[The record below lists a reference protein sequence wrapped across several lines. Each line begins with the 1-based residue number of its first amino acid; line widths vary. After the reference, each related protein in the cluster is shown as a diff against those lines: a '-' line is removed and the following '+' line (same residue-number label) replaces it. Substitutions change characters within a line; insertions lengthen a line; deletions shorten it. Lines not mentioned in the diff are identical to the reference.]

1 MLCRR
6 IMWGRV
12 YIYLLAYICGAAAAT
27 ALIGADLGLSAR
39 CARTLFA
46 LLAGCSFIATT
57 HFYLALKG
65 LYDAPKRFYAA
76 PKRLSAAP
84 KIFYAAPKIFYAA
97 SKRFYA
103 ASNWLQPPLH
113 APGSYTRYG
122 RLFIASALI
131 SLSLLGAL
139 RSAESLAATTES
151 FAGSAESLAASAESL
166 AAGRAESAGK
176 AQSAANAKSTAN
188 AKGAGRTHSGITPM
202 QQRIALYLKSK
213 MGDNSQSAILT
224 AFVTGSKESIGKS
237 TKETFRSSGAAHL
250 LALSGLHVGIL
261 FMILNR
267 ITALFSLTLAAR
279 RLRVLVVVGCTAAFL
294 AITGFIPSLARA
306 IIMAAIC
313 SIAKVWGYRIARA
326 ETLVITAFLLICY
339 NPQVVASIG
348 FQLSFAAMA
357 GIMLI
362 MPTLSE
368 SLKRVMGRWRGRGM
382 ASRTISWCAERIAAP
397 LLLTISC
404 QITTLPLC
412 LYYFQSF
419 SNYYLIT
426 NLIAIPVVAITL
438 YMLTAALAID
448 ALALIIQSDLLTS
461 LSVFVWES
469 IRYILLLLEST
480 LKEFR

>member
-1 MLCRR
+1 
-6 IMWGRV
+6 MWERV

-46 LLAGCSFIATT
+46 LLAVCSFIATT
-57 HFYLALKG
+57 LFYIALKG
-65 LYDAPKRFYAA
+65 LYAA
-76 PKRLSAAP
+76 P
-84 KIFYAAPKIFYAA
+84 
-97 SKRFYA
+97 KRFYA

-113 APGSYTRYG
+113 APGSYTRYS

-151 FAGSAESLAASAESL
+151 FAGSAESLAATTESL
-166 AAGRAESAGK
+166 AAGRAESAVK
-176 AQSAANAKSTAN
+176 AKSAANAKSACQM
-188 AKGAGRTHSGITPM
+188 HSEMTPM

-279 RLRVLVVVGCTAAFL
+279 RMRVLVVVGCTAAFL
-294 AITGFIPSLARA
+294 TITGFIPSLARA

-368 SLKRVMGRWRGRGM
+368 SLKRVMERWRRRGM

>member
-1 MLCRR
+1 
-6 IMWGRV
+6 MWERV

-46 LLAGCSFIATT
+46 SLAVCSFIATT
-57 HFYLALKG
+57 LFYIALKG
-65 LYDAPKRFYAA
+65 LYAA
-76 PKRLSAAP
+76 P
-84 KIFYAAPKIFYAA
+84 
-97 SKRFYA
+97 KRFYA

-113 APGSYTRYG
+113 APGSYTRYS

-151 FAGSAESLAASAESL
+151 FAGSAESLAATTESL

-176 AQSAANAKSTAN
+176 AKSAANAKS
-188 AKGAGRTHSGITPM
+188 AGQMHSEMTPM

-279 RLRVLVVVGCTAAFL
+279 RMRVLVVVGCTAAFL
-294 AITGFIPSLARA
+294 TITGFIPSLARA

-368 SLKRVMGRWRGRGM
+368 SLKRVMERWRGRGM
-382 ASRTISWCAERIAAP
+382 ASRTICWCAERIAAP

>member
-1 MLCRR
+1 
-6 IMWGRV
+6 MWERV

-46 LLAGCSFIATT
+46 SLAVCSFIATT
-57 HFYLALKG
+57 LFYLALKG
-65 LYDAPKRFYAA
+65 LYDAPKR
-76 PKRLSAAP
+76 LSAAP
-84 KIFYAAPKIFYAA
+84 KRFHAAPKIFSAA
-97 SKRFYA
+97 PKRFYA
-103 ASNWLQPPLH
+103 ASNWLQPPLR
-113 APGSYTRYG
+113 APGSYARYG

-139 RSAESLAATTES
+139 RSAES
-151 FAGSAESLAASAESL
+151 FAGSAESLASTTESL

-176 AQSAANAKSTAN
+176 AQSAANAKS
-188 AKGAGRTHSGITPM
+188 AGRTHSGMTPM

-279 RLRVLVVVGCTAAFL
+279 RMRVLVVVGCTAAFL

-368 SLKRVMGRWRGRGM
+368 SLKRVMERWRGRGM
-382 ASRTISWCAERIAAP
+382 ASRIISWCAERIATP

>member
-1 MLCRR
+1 
-6 IMWGRV
+6 MWERV

-27 ALIGADLGLSAR
+27 ALIGADIGLSAK

-46 LLAGCSFIATT
+46 LLAVCSFIATT

-65 LYDAPKRFYAA
+65 LYDAPKR
-76 PKRLSAAP
+76 LSAAP
-84 KIFYAAPKIFYAA
+84 K
-97 SKRFYA
+97 RFYA
-103 ASNWLQPPLH
+103 ATNWLQPPLR

-139 RSAESLAATTES
+139 RSAESLAAT
-151 FAGSAESLAASAESL
+151 AESLAGSAESL
-166 AAGRAESAGK
+166 AAGRAESARK
-176 AQSAANAKSTAN
+176 AQSAAN
-188 AKGAGRTHSGITPM
+188 AKGAGRTHSGMTPM

-279 RLRVLVVVGCTAAFL
+279 RMRVLVVVGCTAAFL

-368 SLKRVMGRWRGRGM
+368 SLKRVMERWRGRGM

-448 ALALIIQSDLLTS
+448 ALALFIQSDLLTS

>member
-1 MLCRR
+1 
-6 IMWGRV
+6 MWERV

-57 HFYLALKG
+57 LFYIALKG
-65 LYDAPKRFYAA
+65 LYAA
-76 PKRLSAAP
+76 P
-84 KIFYAAPKIFYAA
+84 
-97 SKRFYA
+97 KRFYA

-113 APGSYTRYG
+113 APGSYARYS

-139 RSAESLAATTES
+139 RSAESLA
-151 FAGSAESLAASAESL
+151 
-166 AAGRAESAGK
+166 GRAESAEK
-176 AQSAANAKSTAN
+176 AQSTAN
-188 AKGAGRTHSGITPM
+188 AKNAGRTHSGMTPM

-279 RLRVLVVVGCTAAFL
+279 RMRVLVVVGCTAAFL

-368 SLKRVMGRWRGRGM
+368 SLKRVMERWRGRGM
-382 ASRTISWCAERIAAP
+382 ASRTICWCAERIAAP

-448 ALALIIQSDLLTS
+448 ALALFIQSDLLTS

>member
-1 MLCRR
+1 
-6 IMWGRV
+6 MWEGV

-46 LLAGCSFIATT
+46 LLAVCSFIATT

-65 LYDAPKRFYAA
+65 LYDA

-103 ASNWLQPPLH
+103 ATNWLQPPLR
-113 APGSYTRYG
+113 APGSYARYS

-151 FAGSAESLAASAESL
+151 FAGSAESLAATTENL

-176 AQSAANAKSTAN
+176 AQSAANAKS
-188 AKGAGRTHSGITPM
+188 AGQRHSGMTPM

-279 RLRVLVVVGCTAAFL
+279 RMRVLVVVGCTAAFL
-294 AITGFIPSLARA
+294 TITGFIPSLARA

-368 SLKRVMGRWRGRGM
+368 SLKRVMERWRRRGM
-382 ASRTISWCAERIAAP
+382 ASRTICWCAERIAAP

-448 ALALIIQSDLLTS
+448 ALALFIQSDLLTS

>member
-1 MLCRR
+1 
-6 IMWGRV
+6 MWERV

-27 ALIGADLGLSAR
+27 ALIGADMGLSAR

-46 LLAGCSFIATT
+46 LLAVCSFIATT
-57 HFYLALKG
+57 LFYIALKG

-84 KIFYAAPKIFYAA
+84 KIFYAAPK
-97 SKRFYA
+97 RFYA

-113 APGSYTRYG
+113 APGSYARYS

-139 RSAESLAATTES
+139 RSAESLA
-151 FAGSAESLAASAESL
+151 GSAEGA
-166 AAGRAESAGK
+166 RK
-176 AQSAANAKSTAN
+176 AQSAANAKS
-188 AKGAGRTHSGITPM
+188 AGQRHSGMTPM

-279 RLRVLVVVGCTAAFL
+279 RMRVLVVVGCTAAFL

-368 SLKRVMGRWRGRGM
+368 SLKRVMERWRGRGM

-448 ALALIIQSDLLTS
+448 ALALFIQSDLLTS

>member
-1 MLCRR
+1 
-6 IMWGRV
+6 MWERV

-57 HFYLALKG
+57 LFYIALKG

-76 PKRLSAAP
+76 PKRFYTAP
-84 KIFYAAPKIFYAA
+84 
-97 SKRFYA
+97 
-103 ASNWLQPPLH
+103 NWLQPHLR
-113 APGSYTRYG
+113 APGSYARYG

-151 FAGSAESLAASAESL
+151 FAGSAESLAATTESL

-176 AQSAANAKSTAN
+176 AQSAANAGS
-188 AKGAGRTHSGITPM
+188 AGQRHSGMTPI

-279 RLRVLVVVGCTAAFL
+279 RMRVLVVVGCTAAFL

-368 SLKRVMGRWRGRGM
+368 SLERVMGRWRGRGM
-382 ASRTISWCAERIAAP
+382 ASRTICWCAERIAAP

>member
-1 MLCRR
+1 
-6 IMWGRV
+6 MWERV

-46 LLAGCSFIATT
+46 SLAVCSFIATT
-57 HFYLALKG
+57 LFYLALKG
-65 LYDAPKRFYAA
+65 LYDAPKR
-76 PKRLSAAP
+76 LSAAP
-84 KIFYAAPKIFYAA
+84 K
-97 SKRFYA
+97 RFYSA
-103 ASNWLQPPLH
+103 PNWLQPPLRV
-113 APGSYTRYG
+113 PGSYARYS

-139 RSAESLAATTES
+139 RSAES
-151 FAGSAESLAASAESL
+151 FAVSAESL
-166 AAGRAESAGK
+166 AGRAESAGK
-176 AQSAANAKSTAN
+176 AQSAANAGS
-188 AKGAGRTHSGITPM
+188 AGQRHSGMTPM

-279 RLRVLVVVGCTAAFL
+279 RMRVLVVVGCTAAFL

-368 SLKRVMGRWRGRGM
+368 SLKRVMERWRGRGM
-382 ASRTISWCAERIAAP
+382 ASRTICWCAERITAP

-448 ALALIIQSDLLTS
+448 ALALFIQSDLLTS

>member
-1 MLCRR
+1 
-6 IMWGRV
+6 MWERV

-46 LLAGCSFIATT
+46 SLAVCSFIATT
-57 HFYLALKG
+57 LFYIALKG
-65 LYDAPKRFYAA
+65 LYAA
-76 PKRLSAAP
+76 P
-84 KIFYAAPKIFYAA
+84 
-97 SKRFYA
+97 KRFYA
-103 ASNWLQPPLH
+103 ASNWLQPPLR
-113 APGSYTRYG
+113 APGSYARYS

-139 RSAESLAATTES
+139 RSAESLASST
-151 FAGSAESLAASAESL
+151 
-166 AAGRAESAGK
+166 ESAGK
-176 AQSAANAKSTAN
+176 AQSAANAKS
-188 AKGAGRTHSGITPM
+188 AGQRHSGMTPM

-279 RLRVLVVVGCTAAFL
+279 RMRVLVVVGCTAAFL
-294 AITGFIPSLARA
+294 TITGFIPSLARA

-368 SLKRVMGRWRGRGM
+368 SLERVMGRWRGRGM
-382 ASRTISWCAERIAAP
+382 ASRTICWCAERIAAP

-448 ALALIIQSDLLTS
+448 ALALFIQSDLLTS

>member
-1 MLCRR
+1 
-6 IMWGRV
+6 MWERV

-27 ALIGADLGLSAR
+27 ALIGADMGLSAR

-57 HFYLALKG
+57 LFYIALKG

-84 KIFYAAPKIFYAA
+84 KIFYAAPKRFYAA
-97 SKRFYA
+97 PKRFYA
-103 ASNWLQPPLH
+103 ATNWLQPPLRV
-113 APGSYTRYG
+113 PGSYARYG

-139 RSAESLAATTES
+139 RSAESLVATTES

-176 AQSAANAKSTAN
+176 AQSA
-188 AKGAGRTHSGITPM
+188 GHTHSEMTPM

-279 RLRVLVVVGCTAAFL
+279 RMRVLVVVGCTAAFL

-368 SLKRVMGRWRGRGM
+368 SLKRVMGRWRGRGI

-448 ALALIIQSDLLTS
+448 ALALFIQSDLLTS

>member
-1 MLCRR
+1 
-6 IMWGRV
+6 MWERV

-46 LLAGCSFIATT
+46 SLAACSFIATT

-76 PKRLSAAP
+76 PKR
-84 KIFYAAPKIFYAA
+84 
-97 SKRFYA
+97 FYA
-103 ASNWLQPPLH
+103 ASNWLQPPLR
-113 APGSYTRYG
+113 APGSYARYS

-139 RSAESLAATTES
+139 RSAESLAS
-151 FAGSAESLAASAESL
+151 SVESLAATTESL
-166 AAGRAESAGK
+166 AAGSAEGARK
-176 AQSAANAKSTAN
+176 AQSAANAKS
-188 AKGAGRTHSGITPM
+188 AGQRHSGMTPM

-279 RLRVLVVVGCTAAFL
+279 RMRVLVVVGCTAAFL

-448 ALALIIQSDLLTS
+448 ALALFIQSDLLTS

>member
-1 MLCRR
+1 
-6 IMWGRV
+6 MWERV

-46 LLAGCSFIATT
+46 LLAVCSFIATT
-57 HFYLALKG
+57 LFYIALKG
-65 LYDAPKRFYAA
+65 LYAA
-76 PKRLSAAP
+76 P
-84 KIFYAAPKIFYAA
+84 
-97 SKRFYA
+97 KRFYA

-113 APGSYTRYG
+113 APGSYTRYS

-139 RSAESLAATTES
+139 RSAESLAATAES
-151 FAGSAESLAASAESL
+151 FAGSAESLAATAESLASTTESL

-176 AQSAANAKSTAN
+176 AKSAANAKS
-188 AKGAGRTHSGITPM
+188 AGQMHSEMTPM

-279 RLRVLVVVGCTAAFL
+279 RMRVLVVVGCTAAFL

-368 SLKRVMGRWRGRGM
+368 SLERVMGRWRGRGM

>member
-1 MLCRR
+1 
-6 IMWGRV
+6 MWGRV

-46 LLAGCSFIATT
+46 SLAVCSFIATT
-57 HFYLALKG
+57 LFYIALKG
-65 LYDAPKRFYAA
+65 LYAA
-76 PKRLSAAP
+76 P
-84 KIFYAAPKIFYAA
+84 
-97 SKRFYA
+97 KRFYA

-113 APGSYTRYG
+113 APGSYARYG

-139 RSAESLAATTES
+139 RSAESFAATAES
-151 FAGSAESLAASAESL
+151 FSGSAESL

-176 AQSAANAKSTAN
+176 AQSAANAKS
-188 AKGAGRTHSGITPM
+188 AGRRHSGMTPM

-279 RLRVLVVVGCTAAFL
+279 RMRVLVVVGCTAAFL

-426 NLIAIPVVAITL
+426 NLIEIPVVAITL

>member
-1 MLCRR
+1 
-6 IMWGRV
+6 MWERV

-27 ALIGADLGLSAR
+27 ALIGADLGFSAI

-46 LLAGCSFIATT
+46 ILTGCSFIATT
-57 HFYLALKG
+57 LFYIALKG

-84 KIFYAAPKIFYAA
+84 KRFYAAP
-97 SKRFYA
+97 KRFYA
-103 ASNWLQPPLH
+103 ASNWLRPPLH
-113 APGSYTRYG
+113 APGSYARYG

-151 FAGSAESLAASAESL
+151 LAGSAESLAATTESL
-166 AAGRAESAGK
+166 AAGRAESARK
-176 AQSAANAKSTAN
+176 AQSAANAES
-188 AKGAGRTHSGITPM
+188 AGQRHSGMTPM

-267 ITALFSLTLAAR
+267 ITALFSITLAAR
-279 RLRVLVVVGCTAAFL
+279 RMRVLVVVGCTAAFL

-368 SLKRVMGRWRGRGM
+368 SLKRVMERWRGRGM
-382 ASRTISWCAERIAAP
+382 ASRTICWCAERIAAP

-448 ALALIIQSDLLTS
+448 ALALFIQSDLLTS

>member
-1 MLCRR
+1 
-6 IMWGRV
+6 MWERV

-27 ALIGADLGLSAR
+27 ALIGADIGLSAR

-46 LLAGCSFIATT
+46 SLAVCSFIATT

-65 LYDAPKRFYAA
+65 LYDAPKRFFAA
-76 PKRLSAAP
+76 PKR
-84 KIFYAAPKIFYAA
+84 FHAA

-103 ASNWLQPPLH
+103 ATNWLQPPLR
-113 APGSYTRYG
+113 APGSYARYG

-139 RSAESLAATTES
+139 RSAESFAVSAESLAATTES
-151 FAGSAESLAASAESL
+151 LAAGSAEGA
-166 AAGRAESAGK
+166 RK
-176 AQSAANAKSTAN
+176 AQSAANAKS
-188 AKGAGRTHSGITPM
+188 AGRRHSGMTPM

-237 TKETFRSSGAAHL
+237 TKETFRSTGAAHL

-279 RLRVLVVVGCTAAFL
+279 RMRVLVVVGCTAAFL

-368 SLKRVMGRWRGRGM
+368 SLKRVMERWRGRGM

-448 ALALIIQSDLLTS
+448 ALALFIQSDLLTS

>member
-1 MLCRR
+1 
-6 IMWGRV
+6 MWERV

-46 LLAGCSFIATT
+46 LLAVCSFIATT
-57 HFYLALKG
+57 LFYIALKG
-65 LYDAPKRFYAA
+65 LYAA
-76 PKRLSAAP
+76 P
-84 KIFYAAPKIFYAA
+84 
-97 SKRFYA
+97 KRFYA

-113 APGSYTRYG
+113 APGSYTRYS

-139 RSAESLAATTES
+139 RSAESLAATAES
-151 FAGSAESLAASAESL
+151 FAGSAESL

-176 AQSAANAKSTAN
+176 AQSAANAKS
-188 AKGAGRTHSGITPM
+188 AGQRHSGMTPM

-279 RLRVLVVVGCTAAFL
+279 RMRVLVVVGCTAAFL

>member
-1 MLCRR
+1 
-6 IMWGRV
+6 MWERV

-57 HFYLALKG
+57 LFYIALKG
-65 LYDAPKRFYAA
+65 LYDAPKRFH
-76 PKRLSAAP
+76 AAP
-84 KIFYAAPKIFYAA
+84 KIFSAAP
-97 SKRFYA
+97 KRFYA
-103 ASNWLQPPLH
+103 ASNWLQPPLR
-113 APGSYTRYG
+113 APGSYARYG

-139 RSAESLAATTES
+139 RSAES
-151 FAGSAESLAASAESL
+151 FAVSAESL
-166 AAGRAESAGK
+166 AGRAESAGK
-176 AQSAANAKSTAN
+176 AQSAANAKS
-188 AKGAGRTHSGITPM
+188 AGRTHSGMTPM

-279 RLRVLVVVGCTAAFL
+279 RMRVLVVVGCTAAFL

-368 SLKRVMGRWRGRGM
+368 SLKRVMERWRGRGM
-382 ASRTISWCAERIAAP
+382 ASRTICWCAERITAP

-448 ALALIIQSDLLTS
+448 ALALFIQSDLLTS

>member
-1 MLCRR
+1 
-6 IMWGRV
+6 MWERV

-46 LLAGCSFIATT
+46 LLAVCSFIATT
-57 HFYLALKG
+57 LFYIALKG
-65 LYDAPKRFYAA
+65 LYAA
-76 PKRLSAAP
+76 PTR
-84 KIFYAAPKIFYAA
+84 FFAA

-113 APGSYTRYG
+113 APGSYARYS

-139 RSAESLAATTES
+139 RSAESLAAN
-151 FAGSAESLAASAESL
+151 
-166 AAGRAESAGK
+166 AESAG
-176 AQSAANAKSTAN
+176 Q
-188 AKGAGRTHSGITPM
+188 RHSGMTPM

-279 RLRVLVVVGCTAAFL
+279 RMRVLVVVGCTAAFL

-368 SLKRVMGRWRGRGM
+368 SLERVMGRWRGRGM
-382 ASRTISWCAERIAAP
+382 ASRTISWCAERMAAP

-448 ALALIIQSDLLTS
+448 ALALFIQSDLLTS

>member
-1 MLCRR
+1 
-6 IMWGRV
+6 MWERV

-65 LYDAPKRFYAA
+65 LYDAPKR
-76 PKRLSAAP
+76 LSAAP
-84 KIFYAAPKIFYAA
+84 KRFYAA

-103 ASNWLQPPLH
+103 ATNWLQPPLR
-113 APGSYTRYG
+113 APGSYARYG

-139 RSAESLAATTES
+139 RSAESLAS
-151 FAGSAESLAASAESL
+151 SAESLAATTESL

-176 AQSAANAKSTAN
+176 AKSAANAKS
-188 AKGAGRTHSGITPM
+188 AGQMHSEMTPM

-279 RLRVLVVVGCTAAFL
+279 RMRVLVVVGCTAAFL
-294 AITGFIPSLARA
+294 TITGFIPSLARA

-448 ALALIIQSDLLTS
+448 ALALFIQSDLLTS

>member
-1 MLCRR
+1 
-6 IMWGRV
+6 MWERV

-27 ALIGADLGLSAR
+27 ALIGADMGLSAR

-46 LLAGCSFIATT
+46 LLAVCSFIATT

-65 LYDAPKRFYAA
+65 LYAA
-76 PKRLSAAP
+76 P
-84 KIFYAAPKIFYAA
+84 
-97 SKRFYA
+97 KRFYA

-113 APGSYTRYG
+113 APGSYARYG

-139 RSAESLAATTES
+139 R
-151 FAGSAESLAASAESL
+151 SAESLAASAESL

-176 AQSAANAKSTAN
+176 AQSAANAKSAAN
-188 AKGAGRTHSGITPM
+188 AESAGQRHSGMTPM

-279 RLRVLVVVGCTAAFL
+279 RMRVLVVVGCTAAFL
-294 AITGFIPSLARA
+294 TITGFIPSLARA

-448 ALALIIQSDLLTS
+448 ALALFIQSDLLTS

>member
-1 MLCRR
+1 
-6 IMWGRV
+6 MWERV

-27 ALIGADLGLSAR
+27 ALIGADMGLSAR

-57 HFYLALKG
+57 LFYIALKG
-65 LYDAPKRFYAA
+65 RYAAPTRFFAASKRFYV
-76 PKRLSAAP
+76 AP
-84 KIFYAAPKIFYAA
+84 KIFYAAPKIFHAA
-97 SKRFYA
+97 PKRFYA
-103 ASNWLQPPLH
+103 ASNWLQPPLRV
-113 APGSYTRYG
+113 PGSYARYG

-151 FAGSAESLAASAESL
+151 FAGSAKSL

-176 AQSAANAKSTAN
+176 AQSAANAKS
-188 AKGAGRTHSGITPM
+188 AGQRHSGMTPM

-213 MGDNSQSAILT
+213 IGDNSQSAILT

-279 RLRVLVVVGCTAAFL
+279 RMRVLVVVGCTAAFL

-448 ALALIIQSDLLTS
+448 ALALFIQSDLLTS

>member
-1 MLCRR
+1 
-6 IMWGRV
+6 MWERV

-27 ALIGADLGLSAR
+27 ALIGADMGLSAR

-57 HFYLALKG
+57 LFYIALKG
-65 LYDAPKRFYAA
+65 LYAA
-76 PKRLSAAP
+76 P
-84 KIFYAAPKIFYAA
+84 
-97 SKRFYA
+97 KRFYA
-103 ASNWLQPPLH
+103 ASNWLQPPLR
-113 APGSYTRYG
+113 APGSYARYS

-139 RSAESLAATTES
+139 RSAESFAATAES
-151 FAGSAESLAASAESL
+151 FAGSAESL

-176 AQSAANAKSTAN
+176 AQSA
-188 AKGAGRTHSGITPM
+188 GHTHSEMTPM

-224 AFVTGSKESIGKS
+224 AFVTGSKESIGKN

-448 ALALIIQSDLLTS
+448 ALALFIQSDLLTS

>member
-1 MLCRR
+1 
-6 IMWGRV
+6 MWERV

-39 CARTLFA
+39 CSRTLFA
-46 LLAGCSFIATT
+46 SLAACSFIATT

-76 PKRLSAAP
+76 T
-84 KIFYAAPKIFYAA
+84 
-97 SKRFYA
+97 
-103 ASNWLQPPLH
+103 NWLQPPLC
-113 APGSYTRYG
+113 APGSYARYG

-139 RSAESLAATTES
+139 RSAESLASSAES
-151 FAGSAESLAASAESL
+151 FAVSAESLAAT
-166 AAGRAESAGK
+166 AESARK
-176 AQSAANAKSTAN
+176 AQSAANAKS
-188 AKGAGRTHSGITPM
+188 AGQRHSGMTPM

-279 RLRVLVVVGCTAAFL
+279 RMRVLVVVGCTAAFL

-368 SLKRVMGRWRGRGM
+368 SLKRVMERWRGRGM
-382 ASRTISWCAERIAAP
+382 ASRTICWCAERIAAP

-448 ALALIIQSDLLTS
+448 ALALFIQSDLLTS

>member
-1 MLCRR
+1 
-6 IMWGRV
+6 MWERV

-27 ALIGADLGLSAR
+27 ALIGTDLGLSAK

-46 LLAGCSFIATT
+46 SLAVCSFIATT
-57 HFYLALKG
+57 LFYIALKG
-65 LYDAPKRFYAA
+65 LYAAPKRFFAA

-84 KIFYAAPKIFYAA
+84 KIFYAAP
-97 SKRFYA
+97 KRFYA

-113 APGSYTRYG
+113 APGSYARYG

-151 FAGSAESLAASAESL
+151 LAGSAESLAAGSAEG
-166 AAGRAESAGK
+166 ARK

-188 AKGAGRTHSGITPM
+188 AKSAGQSHSGMTPM

-224 AFVTGSKESIGKS
+224 AFVTGSKGSIGKS

-279 RLRVLVVVGCTAAFL
+279 RMRVLVVVGCTAAFL

-368 SLKRVMGRWRGRGM
+368 SLKRVMERWRGRGM

>member
-46 LLAGCSFIATT
+46 SLAVCSFIATT
-57 HFYLALKG
+57 LFYLALKG
-65 LYDAPKRFYAA
+65 LYDAPKRLSAA
-76 PKRLSAAP
+76 PKRFHAAP

-97 SKRFYA
+97 PKRFYA
-103 ASNWLQPPLH
+103 ASNWLQPPLR
-113 APGSYTRYG
+113 APGSYARYS

-139 RSAESLAATTES
+139 RSAESLAA
-151 FAGSAESLAASAESL
+151 
-166 AAGRAESAGK
+166 GRAESARK

-188 AKGAGRTHSGITPM
+188 AKSAGRTHSGMTPM

-279 RLRVLVVVGCTAAFL
+279 RMRVLVVVGCTAAFL

-368 SLKRVMGRWRGRGM
+368 SLKRVMERWRGRGM
-382 ASRTISWCAERIAAP
+382 ASRIISWCAERIATP

>member
-1 MLCRR
+1 
-6 IMWGRV
+6 MWERV
-12 YIYLLAYICGAAAAT
+12 YIYLLADICGTAAAT

-39 CARTLFA
+39 CARILFA
-46 LLAGCSFIATT
+46 SLAVCSFIATT

-65 LYDAPKRFYAA
+65 LYDAPKR
-76 PKRLSAAP
+76 LSAAP
-84 KIFYAAPKIFYAA
+84 K
-97 SKRFYA
+97 RFYA
-103 ASNWLQPPLH
+103 ATNWLRPPLR

-139 RSAESLAATTES
+139 RSAESLA
-151 FAGSAESLAASAESL
+151 
-166 AAGRAESAGK
+166 GRAESAEK
-176 AQSAANAKSTAN
+176 AQSTAN
-188 AKGAGRTHSGITPM
+188 AKNAGRTHSGMTPI

-279 RLRVLVVVGCTAAFL
+279 RMRVLVVVGCTAAFL
-294 AITGFIPSLARA
+294 TITGFIPSLARA

-448 ALALIIQSDLLTS
+448 ALALFIQSDLLTS

>member
-1 MLCRR
+1 
-6 IMWGRV
+6 MWERV

-27 ALIGADLGLSAR
+27 ALIGADLGLSAK

-46 LLAGCSFIATT
+46 SLAVCSFIATT

-65 LYDAPKRFYAA
+65 LYDAPKR
-76 PKRLSAAP
+76 LSAAP
-84 KIFYAAPKIFYAA
+84 K
-97 SKRFYA
+97 RFFA
-103 ASNWLQPPLH
+103 ASNWLQPPLR
-113 APGSYTRYG
+113 APGSYARYS

-139 RSAESLAATTES
+139 RSAESLAATAES
-151 FAGSAESLAASAESL
+151 FAGSAESLAGSAESL

-176 AQSAANAKSTAN
+176 AQSAANAKS
-188 AKGAGRTHSGITPM
+188 AGRTHSGMTPM

-279 RLRVLVVVGCTAAFL
+279 RMRVLVVVGCTAAFL

-368 SLKRVMGRWRGRGM
+368 SLKRVMERWRGRGM
-382 ASRTISWCAERIAAP
+382 ASRTICWCAERIAAP

>member
-1 MLCRR
+1 
-6 IMWGRV
+6 MWGRV

-27 ALIGADLGLSAR
+27 ALIGADLGLSAK

-46 LLAGCSFIATT
+46 SLAVCSFIATT

-76 PKRLSAAP
+76 
-84 KIFYAAPKIFYAA
+84 
-97 SKRFYA
+97 
-103 ASNWLQPPLH
+103 SNWLQPPLR
-113 APGSYTRYG
+113 APGSYARYG

-176 AQSAANAKSTAN
+176 AQSAANAKSAAN
-188 AKGAGRTHSGITPM
+188 AESAGQRHSGMTPM

-279 RLRVLVVVGCTAAFL
+279 RMRVLVVVGCTAAFL

-368 SLKRVMGRWRGRGM
+368 SLKRVMEKWRGRGM
-382 ASRTISWCAERIAAP
+382 ASRTICWCAERIAAP

-404 QITTLPLC
+404 QIATLPLC

>member
-1 MLCRR
+1 
-6 IMWGRV
+6 MWERV

-46 LLAGCSFIATT
+46 SLAVCSFIATT

-76 PKRLSAAP
+76 
-84 KIFYAAPKIFYAA
+84 
-97 SKRFYA
+97 
-103 ASNWLQPPLH
+103 SNWLQPPLH
-113 APGSYTRYG
+113 APDSYARYG

-139 RSAESLAATTES
+139 RSAESLAS
-151 FAGSAESLAASAESL
+151 S
-166 AAGRAESAGK
+166 AESAGK
-176 AQSAANAKSTAN
+176 AQSAANAKS
-188 AKGAGRTHSGITPM
+188 AGRRHSGMTPM

-279 RLRVLVVVGCTAAFL
+279 RMRVLVVVGCTAAFL

-368 SLKRVMGRWRGRGM
+368 SLERVMGRWRRRGTS
-382 ASRTISWCAERIAAP
+382 SRIICWCAERIAAP

-448 ALALIIQSDLLTS
+448 ALALFIQSDLLTS

>member
-1 MLCRR
+1 
-6 IMWGRV
+6 MWERV

-27 ALIGADLGLSAR
+27 ALIGADLGLSAK

-46 LLAGCSFIATT
+46 SLAVCSFIATT
-57 HFYLALKG
+57 LFYIALKG
-65 LYDAPKRFYAA
+65 LYDAPKR
-76 PKRLSAAP
+76 LSAAP
-84 KIFYAAPKIFYAA
+84 KRFYLAP
-97 SKRFYA
+97 KRFYA
-103 ASNWLQPPLH
+103 ASNWLQPPLR

-139 RSAESLAATTES
+139 RSAESLAAN
-151 FAGSAESLAASAESL
+151 
-166 AAGRAESAGK
+166 AESAG
-176 AQSAANAKSTAN
+176 Q
-188 AKGAGRTHSGITPM
+188 RHSGMTPM

-267 ITALFSLTLAAR
+267 ITALFSITLAAR
-279 RLRVLVVVGCTAAFL
+279 RMRVLVVVGCTAAFL

-368 SLKRVMGRWRGRGM
+368 SLKRVMERWRGRGM

-448 ALALIIQSDLLTS
+448 ALALFIQSDLLTS

>member
-1 MLCRR
+1 
-6 IMWGRV
+6 MWERV

-27 ALIGADLGLSAR
+27 ALIGADIGLSAR

-46 LLAGCSFIATT
+46 SLAVCSFIATT
-57 HFYLALKG
+57 HFYLALKR
-65 LYDAPKRFYAA
+65 LYDAPKRLSAA

-84 KIFYAAPKIFYAA
+84 
-97 SKRFYA
+97 KRFYA

-113 APGSYTRYG
+113 APGSYARYG

-131 SLSLLGAL
+131 TLSLLGAL
-139 RSAESLAATTES
+139 RSAESLAAN
-151 FAGSAESLAASAESL
+151 
-166 AAGRAESAGK
+166 AESAG
-176 AQSAANAKSTAN
+176 Q
-188 AKGAGRTHSGITPM
+188 RHSGMTPM

-213 MGDNSQSAILT
+213 MGNNSQSAILT

-279 RLRVLVVVGCTAAFL
+279 RMRVLVVVGCTAAFL

-368 SLKRVMGRWRGRGM
+368 SLKRVMERWRGRGM

-448 ALALIIQSDLLTS
+448 ALALFIQSDLLTS

>member
-1 MLCRR
+1 
-6 IMWGRV
+6 MWGRV

-46 LLAGCSFIATT
+46 SLAVCSFIATT
-57 HFYLALKG
+57 LFYLALKG
-65 LYDAPKRFYAA
+65 LYDAPKRLSAA
-76 PKRLSAAP
+76 PKRFHAAP
-84 KIFYAAPKIFYAA
+84 KIFYAAP
-97 SKRFYA
+97 KRFYA
-103 ASNWLQPPLH
+103 ASNWLQPPLR
-113 APGSYTRYG
+113 APGSYARYS

-139 RSAESLAATTES
+139 RSAES
-151 FAGSAESLAASAESL
+151 FAGSAESLASTTESL

-188 AKGAGRTHSGITPM
+188 AKSAGRTHSGMTPM

-279 RLRVLVVVGCTAAFL
+279 RMRVLVVVGCTAAFL

-368 SLKRVMGRWRGRGM
+368 SLKRVMERWRGRGM
-382 ASRTISWCAERIAAP
+382 ASRIISWCAERIATP

-469 IRYILLLLEST
+469 FRYILLLLEST

>member
-1 MLCRR
+1 
-6 IMWGRV
+6 MWERV

-46 LLAGCSFIATT
+46 SLAVCSFIATT
-57 HFYLALKG
+57 LFYIALKG
-65 LYDAPKRFYAA
+65 LYDAPKRLSAA
-76 PKRLSAAP
+76 PKRFHAAP

-97 SKRFYA
+97 PKRFYA
-103 ASNWLQPPLH
+103 ASNWLQPPLR
-113 APGSYTRYG
+113 APGSYARYG

-139 RSAESLAATTES
+139 RSAES
-151 FAGSAESLAASAESL
+151 FAGSAESLASTTESL

-176 AQSAANAKSTAN
+176 AQSAANAKS
-188 AKGAGRTHSGITPM
+188 AGRTHSGMTPM

-279 RLRVLVVVGCTAAFL
+279 RMRVLVVVGCTAAFL

-368 SLKRVMGRWRGRGM
+368 SLKRVMERWRGRGM
-382 ASRTISWCAERIAAP
+382 ASRIISWCAERIATP

-448 ALALIIQSDLLTS
+448 ALALFIQSDLLTS

>member
-1 MLCRR
+1 
-6 IMWGRV
+6 MWERV

-113 APGSYTRYG
+113 APGSYARYG

-139 RSAESLAATTES
+139 RSAESFAATAES
-151 FAGSAESLAASAESL
+151 FAGSAESL

-176 AQSAANAKSTAN
+176 AQSAANAKS
-188 AKGAGRTHSGITPM
+188 AGQRHSRMTPM

-279 RLRVLVVVGCTAAFL
+279 RMRVLVVVGCTAAFL

-382 ASRTISWCAERIAAP
+382 ASRTICWCAERIAAP

-448 ALALIIQSDLLTS
+448 ALALFIQSDLLTS

>member
-1 MLCRR
+1 
-6 IMWGRV
+6 MWERV

-46 LLAGCSFIATT
+46 SLAVCSFIATT
-57 HFYLALKG
+57 LFYIALKG
-65 LYDAPKRFYAA
+65 LYAA
-76 PKRLSAAP
+76 P
-84 KIFYAAPKIFYAA
+84 
-97 SKRFYA
+97 KRFYA

-113 APGSYTRYG
+113 APGSYARYG

-139 RSAESLAATTES
+139 RSAESFAATAES
-151 FAGSAESLAASAESL
+151 FSGSAESL

-176 AQSAANAKSTAN
+176 AQSAANAKS
-188 AKGAGRTHSGITPM
+188 AGRRHSGMTPM

-279 RLRVLVVVGCTAAFL
+279 RMRVLVVVGCTAAFL
-294 AITGFIPSLARA
+294 TITGFIPSLARA

>member
-1 MLCRR
+1 
-6 IMWGRV
+6 MWERV

-39 CARTLFA
+39 CARILFA
-46 LLAGCSFIATT
+46 FFAVCSFIATT

-65 LYDAPKRFYAA
+65 LYDAPKRLSAA

-84 KIFYAAPKIFYAA
+84 KIFYAAPK
-97 SKRFYA
+97 RFYA
-103 ASNWLQPPLH
+103 ASNWLQPPLR

-139 RSAESLAATTES
+139 RSAES
-151 FAGSAESLAASAESL
+151 FAGSAESLASTTESL

-176 AQSAANAKSTAN
+176 AQSAANAKS
-188 AKGAGRTHSGITPM
+188 AGQRHSRMTPM

-267 ITALFSLTLAAR
+267 ITALFSITLAAR
-279 RLRVLVVVGCTAAFL
+279 RMRVLVVVGCTAAFL

-368 SLKRVMGRWRGRGM
+368 SLKRVMERWRRRGM
-382 ASRTISWCAERIAAP
+382 ASRTICWCAERIAAP

-469 IRYILLLLEST
+469 IRYIFLLLERT

>member
-1 MLCRR
+1 
-6 IMWGRV
+6 MWERV
-12 YIYLLAYICGAAAAT
+12 YIYILAYICGAAAAT

-46 LLAGCSFIATT
+46 SLAVCSFIATT
-57 HFYLALKG
+57 LFYIALKG

-84 KIFYAAPKIFYAA
+84 K
-97 SKRFYA
+97 RFYA

-113 APGSYTRYG
+113 APDSYARYG

-151 FAGSAESLAASAESL
+151 LD
-166 AAGRAESAGK
+166 AGRAESARK
-176 AQSAANAKSTAN
+176 AQSTAN
-188 AKGAGRTHSGITPM
+188 AKSAGQRHSGMTPM
-202 QQRIALYLKSK
+202 QHRIALYLKSK

-279 RLRVLVVVGCTAAFL
+279 RMRVLVVVGCTAAFL

-368 SLKRVMGRWRGRGM
+368 SLKRVMERWRRRGM
-382 ASRTISWCAERIAAP
+382 ASRTICWCAERIAAP

>member
-6 IMWGRV
+6 IMWERV

-46 LLAGCSFIATT
+46 SLAVCSFIATT
-57 HFYLALKG
+57 LFYLALKG
-65 LYDAPKRFYAA
+65 LYDAPKRFH
-76 PKRLSAAP
+76 AAP
-84 KIFYAAPKIFYAA
+84 KIFSAAPKRFYSAP
-97 SKRFYA
+97 KRFYA
-103 ASNWLQPPLH
+103 ASNWLQPPLR
-113 APGSYTRYG
+113 APGSYARYS

-139 RSAESLAATTES
+139 RSAESLA
-151 FAGSAESLAASAESL
+151 GNAESLAASAESL

-176 AQSAANAKSTAN
+176 AKSGANAKS
-188 AKGAGRTHSGITPM
+188 AGQRHSEMTPM

-279 RLRVLVVVGCTAAFL
+279 RMRVLVVVGCTAAFL

-448 ALALIIQSDLLTS
+448 ALALFIQSDLLTS

>member
-1 MLCRR
+1 
-6 IMWGRV
+6 MWERV

-27 ALIGADLGLSAR
+27 ALIGADIGLSAK

-46 LLAGCSFIATT
+46 SLAVCSFIATT
-57 HFYLALKG
+57 LFYIALKG

-76 PKRLSAAP
+76 PKRLS
-84 KIFYAAPKIFYAA
+84 AAPKIFYAA

-113 APGSYTRYG
+113 APGSYARYG

-151 FAGSAESLAASAESL
+151 
-166 AAGRAESAGK
+166 AGK
-176 AQSAANAKSTAN
+176 AQSAANAKS
-188 AKGAGRTHSGITPM
+188 AGQRHSGMTPM

-368 SLKRVMGRWRGRGM
+368 SLKRVMGRWRRRGTS
-382 ASRTISWCAERIAAP
+382 SRIISWCAERIAAP